1 MFITVLGTS
10 VKFWQPFFS
19 SRNLPPPWIHSFNTP
34 GDINTREESTSEIES
49 DSINSFLSVLVTIKV
64 TQKAE
69 EEKTI
74 DWLQTFREMTIE
86 VHDKGTK

>member
-1 MFITVLGTS
+1 LAAF
-10 VKFWQPFFS
+10 FFFS
-19 SRNLPPPWIHSFNTP
+19 KSATPWIHSFNTP

-64 TQKAE
+64 TQNAE